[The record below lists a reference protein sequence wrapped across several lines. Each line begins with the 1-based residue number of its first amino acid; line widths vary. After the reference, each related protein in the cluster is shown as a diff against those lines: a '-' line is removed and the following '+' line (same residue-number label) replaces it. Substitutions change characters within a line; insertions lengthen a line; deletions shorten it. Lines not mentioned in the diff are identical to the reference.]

1 MSLVTLNPVIARDK
15 FFTAPFAIQ
24 HALSDHSMF
33 ELSQLVSLAQSM
45 PRDKVEF
52 NSGKLAPGTKP
63 EDVPQIDM
71 PVADIIR
78 HIEDTNAW
86 MVLKNVEQVPEYQQ
100 ILKSFLDDAARQA
113 GVDPSLFSDL
123 QGFIFISSAN
133 SVTPFHIDAEEN
145 ILIQIKGDKY
155 IHIFDNQDRTL
166 ISECDMELSPSKH
179 RNQYYE
185 PGFEQRATIYTMKEN
200 DGVRLPYMW
209 PHWVRTG
216 DRYSISM
223 AMTWKTPEV
232 LKLNK
237 IRLMNGTLRR
247 FGLPQAAPGVSPM
260 QDAAKVVLHDAI
272 GLVINPIRKSES
284 MRKLLRGVIYGRAA
298 NYYYGANKRQP
309 SQS

>member
-1 MSLVTLNPVIARDK
+1 MSLVFIDPTTAREK
-15 FFTAPFAIQ
+15 FLSAPFELQ
-24 HALSDHSMF
+24 HTLSNHSMF
-33 ELSQLVSLAQSM
+33 ELSRLVSLAQSM

-71 PVADIIR
+71 PVTEVIAR
-78 HIEDTNAW
+78 IEDADAW
-86 MVLKNVEQVPEYQQ
+86 MVLKNVEQVPSYRQL
-100 ILKSFLDDAARQA
+100 LKSFLDDAARQA

-145 ILIQIKGDKY
+145 ILIQIMGDKF

-185 PGFEQRATIYTMKEN
+185 PGFEHRATVYAMKEG

-216 DRYSISM
+216 ERYSISM

-237 IRLMNGTLRR
+237 IRLINGTLRR
-247 FGLPQAAPGVSPM
+247 FGLPQSAPGVSPM
-260 QDAAKVVLHDAI
+260 RDAAKTVVHDTLS
-272 GLVINPIRKSES
+272 LVINPIRKSET
-284 MRKLLRGVIYGRAA
+284 MRKLLRGAIYGRTA
-298 NYYYGANKRQP
+298 NYYYGTHKRQP
-309 SQS
+309 T